1 MKVYH
6 QRLCCGKPNKN
17 EVLSLSQHTLKDG
30 SSKKKKKK
38 MAAQSQPQELA
49 GQHHRD
55 CQEEKALT
63 CGRKQTDNRAG
74 DSGSDYM
81 LDILSP
87 PPCI

>member
-17 EVLSLSQHTLKDG
+17 EVLSLSQLKRWQLK
-30 SSKKKKKK
+30 KKKKKK